1 MFDPHKAGEIAV
13 SVQNLGLI
21 YKTTI
26 DKKLS
31 LSNRVKHLGR
41 GTKQTRIVN
50 ALDGVNLDID
60 YGNVLGVD
68 TQNNRSNNDPYA
80 PVDVVLY
87 LGYILLHP
95 VNLAVYAFVFHCV
108 PRFLLHDVLLSG
120 EVMRIIVDLGFKSL
134 EPLHHSF
141 L

>member
-1 MFDPHKAGEIAV
+1 VFDPHKAGEIAV

-50 ALDGVNLDID
+50 ALDG
-60 YGNVLGVD
+60 G
-68 TQNNRSNNDPYA
+68 
-80 PVDVVLY
+80 
-87 LGYILLHP
+87 
-95 VNLAVYAFVFHCV
+95 
-108 PRFLLHDVLLSG
+108 
-120 EVMRIIVDLGFKSL
+120 
-134 EPLHHSF
+134 
-141 L
+141 